1 MNVTFYILVG
11 FLIGIAVMCGMV
23 IAVSVR
29 DEKPMPQNNP
39 EAPTKSPD
47 RVVYKKSTE
56 DHFTY
61 NASGKKRK
69 VVNIKY
75 RD

>member
-11 FLIGIAVMCGMV
+11 FLVGIAVMCGMV
-23 IAVSVR
+23 IAVSVQ
-29 DEKPMPQNNP
+29 DNKPMPQPDP
-39 EAPTKSPD
+39 EEPKKSPD
-47 RVVYKKSTE
+47 RVVFKKPVD
-56 DHFTY
+56 DHYTY
-61 NASGKKRK
+61 NTAGKKRK